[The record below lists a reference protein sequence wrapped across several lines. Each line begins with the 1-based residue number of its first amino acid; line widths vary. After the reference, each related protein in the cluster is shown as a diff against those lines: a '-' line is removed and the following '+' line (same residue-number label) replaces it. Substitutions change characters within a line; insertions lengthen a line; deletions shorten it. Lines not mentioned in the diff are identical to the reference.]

1 MNTRAESSHL
11 LRDVLRQGCRV
22 PVTLN
27 SSSLIPLAY
36 SGETLVVEGCNA
48 QDLRVGELIVF
59 ESDEGF
65 VAHRIIG
72 KEKRQT
78 HSWFLTAGQE
88 ACVPDA
94 WIPDGVIV
102 GRVVEIRE
110 GPQATA
116 SRGVPGKWR
125 GWFWAWK
132 IRTRCHLHCLRTR
145 VNL

>member
-1 MNTRAESSHL
+1 MSVRAESSNL
-11 LRDVLRQGCRV
+11 LRDVLRQGHRV
-22 PVTLN
+22 PVKLN
-27 SSSLIPLAY
+27 SSSLIPLAF
-36 SGETLVVEGCNA
+36 SGETLVVEGRRA
-48 QDLRVGELIVF
+48 EQLRLGELIVF

-72 KEKRQT
+72 KQKRQT
-78 HSWFLTAGQE
+78 YSWFQTAGQE

-110 GPQATA
+110 GSQATA

-132 IRTRCHLHCLRTR
+132 IRTRCHLHCLRMR